1 MVYSW
6 YQFFWGTVVGILILT
21 SDISCTDDSSED
33 TFTESKR
40 FLLALPTPKRL
51 SSPTNSFNRYRRP
64 MNDYWREPYSDYW
77 NPSTDEFY
85 REDKRFLLG
94 LPSKS
99 VDKRFLLGLPSS
111 YRHQKRFFL
120 GLPPPPSRSAS

>member
-1 MVYSW
+1 M
-6 YQFFWGTVVGILILT
+6 
-21 SDISCTDDSSED
+21 DDSSEN
-33 TFTESKR
+33 TLHENKR

-64 MNDYWREPYSDYW
+64 MSEYWSEPYNDYW
-77 NPSTDEFY
+77 NPNTDEFY
-85 REDKRFLLG
+85 GEDKRFLLG

-120 GLPPPPSRSAS
+120 GLPSPPSRYTSK